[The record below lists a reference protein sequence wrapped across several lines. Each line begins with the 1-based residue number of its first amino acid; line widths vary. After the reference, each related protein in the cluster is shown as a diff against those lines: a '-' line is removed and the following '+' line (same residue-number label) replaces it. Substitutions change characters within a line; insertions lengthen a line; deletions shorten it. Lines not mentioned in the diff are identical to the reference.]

1 MLSPTRRSRI
11 NGCDPPFSVEQ
22 IGSVFLELFFT
33 TLTLAVI
40 SLYADRPGPL
50 AICLILYLLCFL
62 TVAVSYIYCSS
73 VDPAAPNIDY
83 FLLPTRKSTTSR
95 YCRLCSKSIPGL
107 DHHCIWLNTCIG
119 ARNYWAFYVLASAGL
134 LQHILQLIL
143 CALVATP
150 LAWKMSSSDRGENGP
165 AFAGIVSSLSVIGI
179 VAFGSLWLF
188 HSYLLTQG
196 IGTYDW
202 LLRRSERRAKREE
215 EEERKEDERIRQE
228 LTRASERMHAAAE
241 TISKMDSDVLRQQH
255 FEGNSNRQEDSS
267 VVVGMETI
275 IVDDLSNGILGPR
288 PTQIHSRRL
297 SIDSDDDNDFDQT
310 AQETETASTSPRLSS
325 AAEMRRRERVATLRA
340 NLTTTTNNNSNAPLD
355 DAFEET
361 EIPSSTYSVLDATHR
376 LFSTKSS
383 RISGLQ
389 TSSENKIEED
399 TSSNMSI
406 MNEEQHAVEISKDL
420 DNNMYEKKQ
429 VDDVNAEVFLV
440 PSTETTKDEIVLIE
454 NKSNTDMPLS
464 LNEEEEKEDL
474 EIQEE
479 KDVG

>member
-1 MLSPTRRSRI
+1 
-11 NGCDPPFSVEQ
+11 
-22 IGSVFLELFFT
+22 
-33 TLTLAVI
+33 
-40 SLYADRPGPL
+40 
-50 AICLILYLLCFL
+50 
-62 TVAVSYIYCSS
+62 
-73 VDPAAPNIDY
+73 
-83 FLLPTRKSTTSR
+83 
-95 YCRLCSKSIPGL
+95 
-107 DHHCIWLNTCIG
+107 
-119 ARNYWAFYVLASAGL
+119 
-134 LQHILQLIL
+134 
-143 CALVATP
+143 
-150 LAWKMSSSDRGENGP
+150 MSNSDRGENGP

-179 VAFGSLWLF
+179 IAFGSLWLF

-215 EEERKEDERIRQE
+215 EEERREDERIRQE

-241 TISKMDSDVLRQQH
+241 TISKMDSDVPRQQH

-310 AQETETASTSPRLSS
+310 AQENETASTSPRLYS

-340 NLTTTTNNNSNAPLD
+340 NLTTTTTNNAPLD

-361 EIPSSTYSVLDATHR
+361 EIPSSTYAVLDATHK
-376 LFSTKSS
+376 LFSTRST

-406 MNEEQHAVEISKDL
+406 MNDENDASVVEISKHL
-420 DNNMYEKKQ
+420 DKNEKKQ

-440 PSTETTKDEIVLIE
+440 PSTENTKDEIVLIE